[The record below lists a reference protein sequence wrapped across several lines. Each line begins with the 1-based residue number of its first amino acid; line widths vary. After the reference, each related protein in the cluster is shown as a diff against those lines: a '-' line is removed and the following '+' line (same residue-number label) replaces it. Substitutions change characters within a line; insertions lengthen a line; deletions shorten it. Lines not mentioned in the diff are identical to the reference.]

1 MASLRKF
8 DYFRGFRGGGL
19 GLFGGILVETS
30 ALQEKKLAHGALVGT
45 FGSGEMALDSVPDAM
60 AMAFAEGERDAEQ
73 AVVGF
78 VVVLFD
84 PVAHFLDVEVE
95 ERGLHGND
103 AISAPGGVDEAV
115 HEFGL
120 DAVDGTET
128 RHEAVAQLVEFDLG
142 FPVVDGDGGRVESV
156 GYGVAGGR
164 GFAFRRDRSGG
175 MGGVGAVGGDLLA
188 GVLVVVVVVD
198 I

>member
-8 DYFRGFRGGGL
+8 DYFRGFSVGGL

-45 FGSGEMALDSVPDAM
+45 FGCGEMALDRVPDAV

-84 PVAHFLDVEVE
+84 PVAHFLDVEIE
-95 ERGLHGND
+95 KRGLQSMGRKRAMKPWRSWSN
-103 AISAPGGVDEAV
+103 ST
-115 HEFGL
+115 L
-120 DAVDGTET
+120 DS
-128 RHEAVAQLVEFDLG
+128 Q
-142 FPVVDGDGGRVESV
+142 
-156 GYGVAGGR
+156 
-164 GFAFRRDRSGG
+164 
-175 MGGVGAVGGDLLA
+175 
-188 GVLVVVVVVD
+188 
-198 I
+198 